1 MNPLDRFDSTVDGWF
16 DHLRGRPAADRLMYA
31 LSELGDFSLI
41 WHTAGVA
48 EAVACSDPGVRRAVR
63 LSTTLGVESALVN
76 GLVKSVVRRERPS
89 HGGERPHRLRRPVT
103 SSFPSGHAS
112 AGACAAVL
120 LGDGRSRPVRLFWW
134 ALAALVA
141 ASRVHVRIHH
151 PSDVVG
157 GATIGAAIG
166 GAARRLSP
174 LR

>member
-1 MNPLDRFDSTVDGWF
+1 VSLVERFDSNVDRWF
-16 DHLRGRPAADRLMYA
+16 DHLRGRPRIDRLFYA

-48 EAVACSDPGVRRAVR
+48 GAVFEGDAGVRRAAR
-63 LSTTLGVESALVN
+63 LSATLGVESLLVN
-76 GLVKSVVRRERPS
+76 GLIKSVVRRERPTHS
-89 HGGERPHRLRRPVT
+89 GDRPHRLRRPAT

-120 LGDGRSRPVRLFWW
+120 LGDGRGVAVRSAWW
-134 ALAALVA
+134 TLATLVA
-141 ASRVHVRIHH
+141 ASRIHVRIHH

-157 GATIGAAIG
+157 GALVGAAIG
-166 GAARRLSP
+166 TAARRITP